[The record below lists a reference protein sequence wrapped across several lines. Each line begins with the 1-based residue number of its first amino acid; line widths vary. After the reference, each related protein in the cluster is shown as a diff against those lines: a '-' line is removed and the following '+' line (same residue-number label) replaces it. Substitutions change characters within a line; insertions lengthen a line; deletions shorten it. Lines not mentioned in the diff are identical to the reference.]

1 MERNEL
7 LDPHNRPSKYDGV
20 ISNNIACNN
29 SNNSFWAV
37 ENGVMGQ
44 DETTISI
51 NGTLIEISQ
60 RFPNHYHQTRPMFY
74 LQLNSKETFMCYYI
88 QSRADHMEYLVKRY
102 GC

>member
-1 MERNEL
+1 MERLEL
-7 LDPHNRPSKYDGV
+7 LDPNPDKPMGRLITD
-20 ISNNIACNN
+20 IASHN
-29 SNNSFWAV
+29 SNNAIWKL
-37 ENGVMGQ
+37 EKRVMRQ